1 MMWCLLGCAL
11 GALCALPG
19 ALFLRRARR
28 GEAGLT
34 MAGAAA
40 SAVVPA
46 LVLQLALVVLAVVCR
61 DLVAETGVS
70 AALAFL
76 SVLLVAALA
85 PRRDAR

>member
-19 ALFLRRARR
+19 ALFLGRARR

-34 MAGAAA
+34 VAGAAA
-40 SAVVPA
+40 SVVVPA
-46 LVLQLALVVLAVVCR
+46 LALQLALVVLAVVRR
-61 DLVAETGVS
+61 DSVAETGVA

-76 SVLLVAALA
+76 AVLLVAALA
-85 PRRDAR
+85 PPRAAR